1 MDLFAGVD
9 VGSQAAK
16 AVVLDGEGRVVGRAL
31 LDTGPDFAGSARR
44 ALEEALARA
53 GAGAE
58 ALRVLVGTGYGRA
71 SVAEAHRVVTEIT
84 CHARG
89 VGWLFPQ
96 ARLLL
101 DVGGQ
106 DSKAIRLGPGGKVEG
121 FAMNDKCAA
130 GTGKFLSVLA
140 QSLRTGVEGLGP
152 AGLRAAKELHLSST
166 CTVFAESEVISLL
179 SRGES
184 VPDVAHAV
192 HMAMAR
198 RLQGLVRQAGLLEPA
213 VFTGGGALNADLVRS
228 VEGLLGIRF
237 EIPEEPAF
245 TGALGAALLARE
257 MVRGPLTP

>member
-1 MDLFAGVD
+1 MELFAGVD

-31 LDTGPDFAGSARR
+31 LDTGPDFTGSAVR

-53 GAGAE
+53 GAAGTPPRA
-58 ALRVLVGTGYGRA
+58 LVGTGYGRA
-71 SVAEAHRVVTEIT
+71 SVPGAHRVVTEIT

-89 VGWLFPQ
+89 VVRLFPE

-106 DSKAIRLGPGGKVEG
+106 DSKAVRLGPGGKVEG

-140 QSLRTGVEGLGP
+140 QTLRTGVEGLGP
-152 AGLRAAKELHLSST
+152 AGLEARKELTLSCT

-192 HMAMAR
+192 HLAMAR
-198 RLQGLVRQAGLLEPA
+198 RLQGLVRQAGLREPA

-228 VEGLLGIRF
+228 VEELLGIRF
-237 EIPEEPAF
+237 LKPEEPAF
-245 TGALGAALLARE
+245 TGALGAALLAWE
-257 MVRGPLTP
+257 SVSGPPAR

>member
-1 MDLFAGVD
+1 MDCFAGVD

-16 AVVLDGEGRVVGRAL
+16 AVVLDGEGRLLGRAL
-31 LDTGPDFAGSARR
+31 LDTGPDFGRSARR
-44 ALEEALARA
+44 ALEEALSQA
-53 GAGAE
+53 GAPRE
-58 ALRVLVGTGYGRA
+58 SVRVLVGTGYGRA
-71 SVAEAHRVVTEIT
+71 SVPGAHRAITEIT

-89 VGWLFPQ
+89 VAWLFPE

-106 DSKAIRLGPGGKVEG
+106 DSKAVRLGPGGKVEG

-140 QSLRTGVEGLGP
+140 QSLGTGIEGLGP
-152 AGLRAAKELHLSST
+152 AGLRASKELHLSST

-192 HMAMAR
+192 HAAMAR
-198 RLQGLVRQAGLLEPA
+198 RLVGLVRQAGLQEPA

-228 VEGLLGIRF
+228 VEGALGIRF
-237 EIPEEPAF
+237 RIPEEPAF

-257 MVRGPLTP
+257 AALAPSPR